1 MCGGVHPCKL
11 EGKHPTEV
19 KKTVE
24 RNIHCHFDHA
34 KDQHENIKV
43 RNCGEFYIYYLP
55 HFSSGKVCHESYRYC
70 GEDKEV
76 SILRDV

>member
-1 MCGGVHPCKL
+1 MCGGYHPCKL

-19 KKTVE
+19 NKTVE

-34 KDQHENIKV
+34 KDQHEKIKV

-55 HFSSGKVCHESYRYC
+55 HFSSGKVCHESRVYC
-70 GEDKEV
+70 GEDMEV
-76 SILRDV
+76 VSF